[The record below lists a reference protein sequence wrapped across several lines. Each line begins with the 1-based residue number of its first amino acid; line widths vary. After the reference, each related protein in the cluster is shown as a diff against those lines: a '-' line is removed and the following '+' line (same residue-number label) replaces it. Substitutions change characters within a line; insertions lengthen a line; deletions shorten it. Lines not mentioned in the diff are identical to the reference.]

1 MLKFQMT
8 ISDRK
13 ILVKRIGELTGAKP
27 RYTYV
32 PRCAYEIGLFTVEK
46 NGDLMVTEENEDTTI
61 IQTLQSEGMIGKR
74 EVVEAPARPIVVH
87 APTPRSRMELPPP
100 VASCVEVVT
109 VTEEEADEE
118 EPVIPHWVIPAQE
131 EAAQMPQ
138 TEEAALVSELPL
150 AAEAGI
156 EDASENDVSQPTLMS
171 DPELADTNEQTIAVP
186 ASGFPMD
193 AKISIPLGRHTGQT
207 IRNLVNLLYSRGP
220 LLSKATGGAFLID
233 DDLVTALEEANLIT
247 AKDAVNCIAAYE
259 QTNDTGM
266 LGLKISGEAITFDGF
281 VEVPDAQHLQTFQK
295 LAVLMNKMALT
306 QKRIQA
312 KEIDSSNEKYALRV
326 WLIRL
331 GMNGDAYKA
340 DRKLLMENLSG
351 HTAFRTQESQ
361 ERAKR
366 KAQKQKEQ
374 IV

>member
-1 MLKFQMT
+1 
-8 ISDRK
+8 
-13 ILVKRIGELTGAKP
+13 
-27 RYTYV
+27 
-32 PRCAYEIGLFTVEK
+32 
-46 NGDLMVTEENEDTTI
+46 
-61 IQTLQSEGMIGKR
+61 
-74 EVVEAPARPIVVH
+74 
-87 APTPRSRMELPPP
+87 MELPPP

-118 EPVIPHWVIPAQE
+118 EPVIPQWVIPAQE

-138 TEEAALVSELPL
+138 TEEAPLVSELPL

-156 EDASENDVSQPTLMS
+156 EDASENDVSQPTLTS

-193 AKISIPLGRHTGQT
+193 AKISIPLGRHSGQT

-220 LLSKATGGAFLID
+220 LLSKATVGAFLID

-259 QTNDTGM
+259 QTNDIGM
-266 LGLKISGEAITFDGF
+266 LGLKISGETITFDGF

>member
-1 MLKFQMT
+1 
-8 ISDRK
+8 
-13 ILVKRIGELTGAKP
+13 
-27 RYTYV
+27 
-32 PRCAYEIGLFTVEK
+32 
-46 NGDLMVTEENEDTTI
+46 
-61 IQTLQSEGMIGKR
+61 
-74 EVVEAPARPIVVH
+74 
-87 APTPRSRMELPPP
+87 
-100 VASCVEVVT
+100 
-109 VTEEEADEE
+109 
-118 EPVIPHWVIPAQE
+118 
-131 EAAQMPQ
+131 
-138 TEEAALVSELPL
+138 
-150 AAEAGI
+150 
-156 EDASENDVSQPTLMS
+156 
-171 DPELADTNEQTIAVP
+171 
-186 ASGFPMD
+186 
-193 AKISIPLGRHTGQT
+193 
-207 IRNLVNLLYSRGP
+207 
-220 LLSKATGGAFLID
+220 
-233 DDLVTALEEANLIT
+233 
-247 AKDAVNCIAAYE
+247 
-259 QTNDTGM
+259 M